1 LGPMTVTNHTIL
13 LVDDNDDLRM
23 VTIELLEAL
32 GHRVFGARRGESAL
46 RIFEEHAE
54 EIDLLVIEFVLPVMD
69 GLELAQRL
77 RAWKPS
83 LGVVLTSSHD
93 NHGDLRDRVER
104 GEVVFLRKPFSAEEL
119 ASKIEAATATRGP
132 DPVPTR
138 RETGYPATRPRKAE
152 STFEPLTEAGSRLR
166 EPARHRVSAPKP
178 AGRWSDL
185 GISVTAGAVAFGVF
199 ALLTFT
205 TQRPPA
211 LPDRV
216 PDSITRGTAVQP
228 IAPVGKVGTMPR
240 ELRWRTVEGA
250 HRYQVRL
257 QAVDE
262 STLWQSETEL
272 PRVALPEELRG
283 RLHPKVVYSWFIEAF
298 DEDGSRLSV
307 SERVSFV
314 VDAPPDT

>member
-1 LGPMTVTNHTIL
+1 MTVDSHTIL
-13 LVDDNDDLRM
+13 LVDDNDDLRV

-46 RIFEEHAE
+46 RIFEEHAG
-54 EIDLLVIEFVLPVMD
+54 EIDLLVIEFVLPVMN

-104 GEVVFLRKPFSAEEL
+104 GEVVFLRKPFSSKDL
-119 ASKIEAATATRGP
+119 ATKIEAATATRGP
-132 DPVPTR
+132 VSAPTR
-138 RETGYPATRPRKAE
+138 SETGHQATRPRKAE
-152 STFEPLTEAGSRLR
+152 ATFERFAEAGSGSG

-178 AGRWSDL
+178 TGRWSDL
-185 GISVTAGAVAFGVF
+185 GISVVAGAVAFGVF

-205 TQRPPA
+205 SQRPPA

-228 IAPVGKVGTMPR
+228 IAPVGKVGTMPT

-257 QAVDE
+257 LAVDE
-262 STLWQSETEL
+262 STLWQSEAEL
-272 PRVALPEELRG
+272 PRVALPEEVRD
-283 RLHPKVVYSWFIEAF
+283 RLHPKVVYFWFIEAYNQ
-298 DEDGSRLSV
+298 EGSRLSV
-307 SERVSFV
+307 SERVRFV